1 MTRVF
6 AISNQK
12 GGVGKTTTAI
22 NLAAALALED
32 RSVLLIDLDPQGNAS
47 SGVGHSKGDVRRGI
61 ADVLLGFCD
70 LGDVLVPTDVDGM
83 HLAPATRELV
93 GVEVE
98 LVDAEQREFRLRKAL
113 EQQAGDYDYVLL
125 DCPPSLGLLT
135 VNALAAADGVVIPL
149 QAEYYAMEGLG
160 ELLRAIKQI
169 RRGGLNRKLERAG
182 ILLTMVDRRTRLAR
196 DVCDQARAVFGGEVF
211 DAEIPRNVRLGEAPS
226 FGKPIHAYDPLCRG
240 AIAYSNLALEVIDR
254 VEDSEEED
262 SAPAAGFLPKLRVI
276 GGGAA

>member
-47 SGVGHSKGDVRRGI
+47 SGTGHPKSEVKRGI

-70 LGDVLVPTDVDGM
+70 LAEVLIPTEIDGL

-98 LVDAEQREFRLRKAL
+98 LVDADHREFRLKEAL
-113 EQQAGDYDYVLL
+113 QRQAGDYEYVIL

-135 VNALAAADGVVIPL
+135 VNALAAADGVIIPL

-169 RRGGLNRKLERAG
+169 RRGGLNRGLDRSG

-226 FGKPIHAYDPLCRG
+226 FGKPIHAYDPLSRG
-240 AIAYSNLALEVIDR
+240 AIAYSNLALEVIHR
-254 VEDSEEED
+254 AE
-262 SAPAAGFLPKLRVI
+262 APQNSTEAATDEARPQLRVI

>member
-1 MTRVF
+1 V
-6 AISNQK
+6 
-12 GGVGKTTTAI
+12 GG
-22 NLAAALALED
+22 
-32 RSVLLIDLDPQGNAS
+32 
-47 SGVGHSKGDVRRGI
+47 
-61 ADVLLGFCD
+61 
-70 LGDVLVPTDVDGM
+70 
-83 HLAPATRELV
+83 
-93 GVEVE
+93 EVE
-98 LVDAEQREFRLRKAL
+98 LVDADQREFRLRTAIQ
-113 EQQAGDYDYVLL
+113 QQAGDYDYVIL

-135 VNALAAADGVVIPL
+135 VNALACADGVFIPL

-169 RRGGLNRKLERAG
+169 RRGGLNRKLDRSG

-240 AIAYSNLALEVIDR
+240 AIAYSNLALEVIER
-254 VEDSEEED
+254 IEEQHEDV
-262 SAPAAGFLPKLRVI
+262 ATTPAVHRPKLRVI

>member
-1 MTRVF
+1 MTRVY

-12 GGVGKTTTAI
+12 GGVGKTTTAV
-22 NLAAALALED
+22 NLAAALAMED
-32 RSVLLIDLDPQGNAS
+32 KTVLLIDLDPQGNAS
-47 SGVGHSKGDVRRGI
+47 SGLGVPKSEARTGI
-61 ADVLLGFCD
+61 ADVLLGFRE
-70 LGDVLVPTDVDGM
+70 LGDVLMPTPVDGL

-98 LVDAEQREFRLRKAL
+98 LVDADRREFRLRDAIR
-113 EQQAGDYDYVLL
+113 EQAGDYDFVIL

-135 VNALAAADGVVIPL
+135 VNALASATGVIIPL

-160 ELLRAIKQI
+160 ELLRALKQI
-169 RRGGLNRKLERAG
+169 RKGGLNRKLTRTG

-211 DAEIPRNVRLGEAPS
+211 DAEIPRNVRLSEAPS

-240 AIAYSNLALEVIDR
+240 AIAYSNLALEVLDKVAR
-254 VEDSEEED
+254 EESGEE
-262 SAPAAGFLPKLRVI
+262 APAAPARPQLRVV
-276 GGGAA
+276 GGGVR